1 MKKRIIIFAIIIAVI
16 TAVAIIPAELFM
28 NGFIKV
34 NPSKE
39 EYAVRGVDVSS
50 YQGKIDWQTLS
61 EQGIDFAFIKATEGS
76 SFADRNFEYNCTEVR
91 KTPLR
96 WGAYHFFSYDSSGDT
111 QADNFIK
118 TVPVTENMLPPVIDL
133 EFYGDYTKSPKSRD
147 EVAKE
152 LHMLLQ
158 NLTAP
163 IFQVNMTTMIYG

>member
-76 SFADRNFEYNCTEVR
+76 SFADRNFEYNCIEVR

-96 WGAYHFFSYDSSGDT
+96 WGAYHFFSYDSGGDT

-133 EFYGDYTKSPKSRD
+133 EFYGDYTTDLK
-147 EVAKE
+147 
-152 LHMLLQ
+152 
-158 NLTAP
+158 NT
-163 IFQVNMTTMIYG
+163 IN